1 MNLLASASLYFL
13 KEEEILQQLS
23 HSKTLLDS
31 ITDNAPDAV
40 DDKTLL
46 ESLANHRTDFL
57 AELFDHDFLLASTEA
72 LNDSLKILLGSL
84 LNEELNVR
92 CC

>member
-1 MNLLASASLYFL
+1 MRLLHYIL
-13 KEEEILQQLS
+13 KKEEILQQLS

-40 DDKTLL
+40 YNETLF
-46 ESLANHRTDFL
+46 ESLANHRPDFL
-57 AELFDHDFLLASTEA
+57 TEFFDHDLLLTGPEA

-84 LNEELNVR
+84 LNEELNVG
-92 CC
+92 CS

>member
-31 ITDNAPDAV
+31 ISDNAPDAV
-40 DDKTLL
+40 DNETLFK
-46 ESLANHRTDFL
+46 SLANHRADFL
-57 AELFDHDFLLASTEA
+57 AELFNHDLPARKHSTIASRFFLVLF
-72 LNDSLKILLGSL
+72 
-84 LNEELNVR
+84 
-92 CC
+92 

>member
-31 ITDNAPDAV
+31 IADNAPDAV
-40 DDKTLL
+40 DDETLL
-46 ESLANHRTDFL
+46 ESLANHRADFL
-57 AELFDHDFLLASTEA
+57 AELFNHDLLLTSTEA

-92 CC
+92 CS